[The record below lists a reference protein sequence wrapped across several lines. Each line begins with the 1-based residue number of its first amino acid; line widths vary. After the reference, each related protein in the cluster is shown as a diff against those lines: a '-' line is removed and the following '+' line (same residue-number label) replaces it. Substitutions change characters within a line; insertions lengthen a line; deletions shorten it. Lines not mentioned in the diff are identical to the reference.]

1 MQEKNTNF
9 RIKQKNENFFD
20 KNLCLEKK
28 LFNFAL
34 AIGRLAQL
42 V

>member
-1 MQEKNTNF
+1 M
-9 RIKQKNENFFD
+9 
-20 KNLCLEKK
+20 K
-28 LFNFAL
+28 LFLTKKFVELKKNINFAL